1 MCNHVSCAGSPALR
15 RALYTLV
22 MTTVMLAQLTVMLP
36 HAQTPPAN
44 AEASNAIASLTERL
58 ADATG
63 TAGKDLLASLLA
75 DDYVRVA
82 PKWHVRWEGPGFE
95 RPGTIQRG
103 PVRLAEDF
111 HLRQRCRRN
120 RGCGV

>member
-1 MCNHVSCAGSPALR
+1 
-15 RALYTLV
+15 

-44 AEASNAIASLTERL
+44 AEASNAIASLTQRL

-82 PKWHVRWEGPGFE
+82 PNGTFVGKAQVLSA
-95 RPGTIQRG
+95 PGTIQRG

-120 RGCGV
+120 RCCGV